1 MTQSELAPAENIRW
15 MGLYKIGI
23 VAALI
28 SLILI
33 PISMVA
39 FFIWPPFPPD
49 ILTVIQEDALAG
61 LMSLDL
67 LYLLGNFFGIPLFL
81 VLFVTLK
88 RVDDSWAL
96 IALALG
102 FIGLVCIVLARPIL
116 EMLALSDQYTAASA
130 TDKATYLAAS
140 EAILSL
146 FHGTAFHTHYLL
158 GSASLLI
165 SSCLMLGSDI
175 FGKATARVGI
185 VTNIVVFGLYVPV
198 IGVYLSLLSVVG
210 YLIWYALIAR
220 SLLRLVHGSS

>member
-1 MTQSELAPAENIRW
+1 MTQSVLAQGENARW
-15 MGLYKIGI
+15 MWLYKIGI

-39 FFIWPPFPPD
+39 FFIWPPFPQD
-49 ILTVIQEDALAG
+49 ILTVLQEDTLAG
-61 LMSLDL
+61 LMSLDF
-67 LYLLGNFFGIPLFL
+67 LYLLSNFFGIPLFL
-81 VLFVTLK
+81 VLFVTLR
-88 RVDDSWAL
+88 RVDGSWAL
-96 IALALG
+96 IALTLG

-116 EMLALSDQYTAASA
+116 EMLALSDQYAAASA

-146 FHGTAFHTHYLL
+146 FHGTAFHAHYLL

-165 SSCLMLGSDI
+165 SSCLMLRSDV

-185 VTNIVVFGLYVPV
+185 ATNIVVFGLYVPV

-220 SLLRLVHGSS
+220 GLLRLVHGSS

>member
-1 MTQSELAPAENIRW
+1 

-23 VAALI
+23 VAALF

-39 FFIWPPFPPD
+39 FFIWPPFPKD
-49 ILTVIQEDALAG
+49 ILTVLQEDTLAG
-61 LMSLDL
+61 LMSLDF
-67 LYLLGNFFGIPLFL
+67 LYLLGDFFGIPLFL
-81 VLFVTLK
+81 VLFVTLR
-88 RVDDSWAL
+88 RVDSSWAL
-96 IALALG
+96 IALTLG

-116 EMLALSDQYTAASA
+116 EMVALSDQYAAA
-130 TDKATYLAAS
+130 AETDKATYLAAS
-140 EAILSL
+140 EAVLPL

-165 SSCLMLGSDI
+165 SSFLMLRSDV
-175 FGKATARVGI
+175 FGKATAWVGI

-220 SLLRLVHGSS
+220 RLLRLVRSSS